1 MSSDLLQLILRARKR
16 PTLRDRKK
24 SDDADRIPVG
34 SAYIVMNVTDR
45 QVERII
51 LILPCRH
58 RYGRF
63 VTAEDY
69 RNEREALGISDRPRQ
84 NIL

>member
-1 MSSDLLQLILRARKR
+1 MGA
-16 PTLRDRKK
+16 TN
-24 SDDADRIPVG
+24 V
-34 SAYIVMNVTDR
+34 IVDVTDR
-45 QVERII
+45 EIKRII
-51 LILPCRH
+51 FVLA
-58 RYGRF
+58 GRDADGRL